1 MLVTAETC
9 QNLFHGFQGFWKKK
23 NQNPADPILLR
34 PLAPELEVI
43 LIRFIPMEYF
53 ISKGLT
59 AGLLL
64 GEPCVVCRLR

>member
-9 QNLFHGFQGFWKKK
+9 QILFNGFQGFWKKK

-43 LIRFIPMEYF
+43 LIRFNLMEYF
-53 ISKGLT
+53 SFTGSVH
-59 AGLLL
+59 
-64 GEPCVVCRLR
+64 EP